1 MDLMKLA
8 GTLLSSDS
16 VDGVSERTGSS
27 GSDVS
32 KVLAKALPALL
43 DGANDQAKGKKTSK
57 GFASALSDHAKD
69 DTSDLSG
76 FLGKVDMED
85 GAKILGHLLGS
96 KEEDKVNEI
105 AEESGLDTAT
115 VLEIL
120 STASPLLLSLLGQQ
134 TEEEEKKEAVGDL
147 VGLLVENV
155 DVSSLVTNLLTS
167 NDKKGGKK
175 ASTKKAS
182 STKKTT
188 AKKTSS
194 GSTAKKSTAKKS
206 TSSTTKK
213 SSSSTAK
220 KSTSTASKKSS
231 SSSTKKSTS
240 TAKKKAASTK
250 TSTKKKAAS
259 DNGAADLVGGI
270 LKNLLK

>member
-206 TSSTTKK
+206 SSSSTKK

-220 KSTSTASKKSS
+220 KSSTTAKKSTS
-231 SSSTKKSTS
+231 STTKKSTS
-240 TAKKKAASTK
+240 TAKKKASSAK

-259 DNGAADLVGGI
+259 DNGAGDLVGGI
-270 LKNLLK
+270 LKSLLK

>member
-27 GSDVS
+27 GTDVS
-32 KVLAKALPALL
+32 KVLAKALPVLL

-105 AEESGLDTAT
+105 AEDSGLDSAT

-134 TEEEEKKEAVGDL
+134 TEEEEKKEAIGDL

-167 NDKKGGKK
+167 NDSGKG
-175 ASTKKAS
+175 TKKAA

-188 AKKTSS
+188 AKKSS
-194 GSTAKKSTAKKS
+194 G
-206 TSSTTKK
+206 TTKK
-213 SSSSTAK
+213 ASSKKASSSSTK
-220 KSTSTASKKSS
+220 KTTSKKSS
-231 SSSTKKSTS
+231 SSSTKKTTTKKTS
-240 TAKKKAASTK
+240 AKKASG
-250 TSTKKKAAS
+250 SKKKAAS
-259 DNGAADLVGGI
+259 DNSTGDLVTGL

>member
-147 VGLLVENV
+147 VGLLLENV

-206 TSSTTKK
+206 SSSTTKK

-220 KSTSTASKKSS
+220 KSTAKKSTS
-231 SSSTKKSTS
+231 KKSTS
-240 TAKKKAASTK
+240 TTKKKASSAK

>member
-147 VGLLVENV
+147 VGLLLENV

-182 STKKTT
+182 AQSFIFSSVT
-188 AKKTSS
+188 ASVTS
-194 GSTAKKSTAKKS
+194 AAP
-206 TSSTTKK
+206 STTDNAHTTGPPAAAVIKVNATIPVV
-213 SSSSTAK
+213 SATFC
-220 KSTSTASKKSS
+220 TLPTYLASF
-231 SSSTKKSTS
+231 
-240 TAKKKAASTK
+240 K
-250 TSTKKKAAS
+250 TQVPISLS
-259 DNGAADLVGGI
+259 HSIPLEFG
-270 LKNLLK
+270 

>member
-167 NDKKGGKK
+167 NDKKGAKK

-206 TSSTTKK
+206 TAKKSTSSTTKK
-213 SSSSTAK
+213 SSSNTAKKSTAKKSTAK
-220 KSTSTASKKSS
+220 KSTST
-231 SSSTKKSTS
+231 T
-240 TAKKKAASTK
+240 KKKASSAK